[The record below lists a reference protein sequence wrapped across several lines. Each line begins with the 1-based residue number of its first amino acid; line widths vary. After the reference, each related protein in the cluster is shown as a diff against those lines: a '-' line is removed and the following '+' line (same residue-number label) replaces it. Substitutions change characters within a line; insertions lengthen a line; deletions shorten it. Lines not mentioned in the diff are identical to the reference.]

1 MKEVLIGIPM
11 STAERPE
18 GEITNAELGYIHEYG
33 APEANIPARPFLTT
47 GVESVKGKALELMKK
62 AIIADLENKPKL
74 RDKILN
80 QIGLL
85 CVSAVKEKIDTG
97 PFVPL
102 APSTIRARGD
112 KTAQP
117 LINTGNLQNSITY
130 VIREAGHGDAE
141 RI

>member
-11 STAERPE
+11 STTERPD

-33 APEANIPARPFLTT
+33 APEANIPARPFLIP

-80 QIGLL
+80 QIGLM
-85 CVSAVKEKIDTG
+85 CAAAVKDKIDTG
-97 PFVPL
+97 PFTPL
-102 APSTIRARGD
+102 APSTVRARKD

-117 LINTGNLQNSITY
+117 LIDTGNLQNSITY
-130 VIREAGHGDAE
+130 VIREAKHGDTE